1 MLLFSSFSEAKDT
14 TIRRMCAYRVIKKR
28 GANFPACSNLLN
40 QNLNYENLCFHQQMY
55 AIICDRQNESPARS
69 KKMLE
74 RGLRMT
80 LPHYARV
87 S

>member
-55 AIICDRQNESPARS
+55 AINLRIDKTSPQLVAEKCS
-69 KKMLE
+69 S
-74 RGLRMT
+74 GGSNNI
-80 LPHYARV
+80 A
-87 S
+87 